1 MNINIRSEDIVHVI
15 GLTLVLAITLSFM
28 EFAIAGRVS
37 FLSLISGLILAT
49 VITHYVRRYY
59 VKQEGRGASKLA
71 LTLALLYAFVIIS
84 TYYVYPIFPAN
95 QSADFLVYIERSIVF
110 ATGEATFKNLIT
122 LHPAIYL
129 LLGTVLSLNI
139 LNPLFLTRGFMLLL
153 TILNIP
159 LIYMVSKK
167 LYGKLVSE
175 LALLLS
181 IFINIFWYYTVIITG
196 LYANFLGLMLA
207 LYLLYLIAEYFRS
220 KHRIFL
226 VLALPTTLV
235 MLLSHETTFAIL
247 LALWLSSI
255 YDVVARKNLKLVKT
269 SATLTSPLA
278 LVVLLA
284 PASIRF
290 LEDFI
295 MNYILRFKTMTLR
308 VMLITPV
315 NPVYNT
321 LKIISPMLANI
332 YSSAGLSG
340 LTLTILCLLYGVLLM
355 FKRRE
360 GLQLTP
366 WFWILALLLTSYF
379 TVEAWRLALNAL
391 TPVTILSAITVRNL
405 ALKTVGKIDSSE
417 LTGKIKEVL
426 KYELAAFTII
436 LLFITSN
443 ISLTLAYDYSKISEK
458 HQQQHGILEA
468 MEWIKENTPESARIA
483 SIARWQFMY
492 LPYIANRTFIGDYA
506 LSPKELIK
514 SSLHSFLETYQVYV
528 AVWNKV
534 HNETTYYVDLYE
546 RSIFFKRIWS
556 NNEITV
562 FIVNCELS
570 NKKKV

>member
-15 GLTLVLAITLSFM
+15 GLTLVLAITISFI

-37 FLSLISGLILAT
+37 FVSLIAGLILAT
-49 VITHYVRRYY
+49 AVTHYVRRYY
-59 VKQEGRGASKLA
+59 VKQEDREVSKLA

-95 QSADFLVYIERSIVF
+95 RSADFLVYIERSIVF
-110 ATGEATFKNLIT
+110 ATGEATFKNLTT

-129 LLGTVLSLNI
+129 LLGAVLSLNI

-167 LYGKLVSE
+167 LYGKLAGE

-235 MLLSHETTFAIL
+235 MLLSHETTFAVL
-247 LALWLSSI
+247 LSFWLSSI
-255 YDVVARKNLKLVKT
+255 YDVVARRNLKLVKT
-269 SATLTSPLA
+269 SAILSSPLV
-278 LVVLLA
+278 LVFLLA

-290 LEDFI
+290 LENFI

-315 NPVYNT
+315 NPIYNT
-321 LKIISPMLANI
+321 LKIISPMLANV

-340 LTLTILCLLYGVLLM
+340 LTLTILCLTYGLLLM
-355 FKRRE
+355 LRKRE
-360 GLQLTP
+360 GLQLIL
-366 WFWILALLLTSYF
+366 WFWVLILLLTSYF
-379 TVEAWRLALNAL
+379 TMEAWRLALNAL
-391 TPVTILSAITVRNL
+391 IPITIFSAVTAKDIVFKVL
-405 ALKTVGKIDSSE
+405 GKINSVK
-417 LTGKIKEVL
+417 LTEKTRRIL

-436 LLFITSN
+436 LLFVTSN
-443 ISLTLAYDYSKISEK
+443 ISLTLAYNYCRISEK
-458 HQQQHGILEA
+458 HQQQYGILEA
-468 MEWIKENTPESARIA
+468 MEWIKENTPENAKIA

-492 LPYIANRTFIGDYA
+492 LPYIANRTYIGDYA
-506 LSPKELIK
+506 LAPTQLFKTVMNKIK
-514 SSLHSFLETYQVYV
+514 TSDSKYMVII
-528 AVWNKV
+528 VWNKL
-534 HNETTYYVDLYE
+534 HNETAYYLDLYRNCGLFE
-546 RSIFFKRIWS
+546 EIWRNS
-556 NNEITV
+556 EVTV
-562 FIVNCELS
+562 FRLRG
-570 NKKKV
+570 

>member
-1 MNINIRSEDIVHVI
+1 MNINVRSEDIVHVI
-15 GLTLVLAITLSFM
+15 GLTLVLAIAISFM
-28 EFAIAGRVS
+28 EFAIVGRVS
-37 FLSLISGLILAT
+37 FISLISGLILAT
-49 VITHYVRRYY
+49 VITHYIRRYY

-167 LYGKLVSE
+167 LYGKLVGE

-255 YDVVARKNLKLVKT
+255 YDVAARRNLKLVKT
-269 SATLTSPLA
+269 SAILSSPLV

-284 PASIRF
+284 PVSIRF

-315 NPVYNT
+315 NPIYST

-340 LTLTILCLLYGVLLM
+340 LTITILCLFYGVLLM

-366 WFWILALLLTSYF
+366 WFWILTLLLTSYF
-379 TVEAWRLALNAL
+379 TMEAWRLALNAL
-391 TPVTILSAITVRNL
+391 TLVTILSAAIVRSL
-405 ALKTVGKIDSSE
+405 ALKTVSKIDSIK
-417 LTGKIKEVL
+417 LTEGIKIAL
-426 KYELAAFTII
+426 KYELAVFTIV
-436 LLFITSN
+436 LLFVTSN
-443 ISLTLAYDYSKISEK
+443 ISLTLTYNYCRISEK
-458 HQQQHGILEA
+458 HQQQYGILEA
-468 MEWIKENTPESARIA
+468 MEWIKENTPENAKIA

-492 LPYIANRTFIGDYA
+492 APYMINRKHIGDYA
-506 LSPKELIK
+506 LDPNQLFNYLKPV
-514 SSLHSFLETYQVYV
+514 FNETYIV
-528 AVWNKV
+528 VWNKIHNGTV
-534 HNETTYYVDLYE
+534 HYVSLYE
-546 RSIFFKRIWS
+546 NSPLYKKIWYNKVVTIF
-556 NNEITV
+556 ITH
-562 FIVNCELS
+562 
-570 NKKKV
+570 